1 MTGKQKKDVPGYR
14 PGCPLFM
21 FRAVEFHTAEL
32 RRVVEQI
39 NREEVEDM
47 EVLSD
52 SVYCYYADRD
62 CMEIVE

>member
-1 MTGKQKKDVPGYR
+1 
-14 PGCPLFM
+14 M

-52 SVYCYYADRD
+52 LVYRYYADRD